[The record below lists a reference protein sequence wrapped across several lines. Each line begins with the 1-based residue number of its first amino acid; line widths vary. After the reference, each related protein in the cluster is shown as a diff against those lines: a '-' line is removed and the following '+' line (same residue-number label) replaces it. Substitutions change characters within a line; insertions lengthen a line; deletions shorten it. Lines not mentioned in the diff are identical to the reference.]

1 MMKTSIESG
10 SPSFIRYPRGE
21 GTGVKRKD
29 NPTPIEIGKAEV
41 IREGSQ
47 CAIWAIGDF
56 VQTALSI
63 ADRLKEK
70 YGVQITVVNARFIKP
85 LDVETLLQQVQT
97 HELIVTMEDNVLMG
111 GFGSGILEEFE
122 QNDIMIP
129 VKRFGWPDK
138 FIEHGNSVEEL
149 RHKVGLD
156 KESLYK
162 SIEDLLS
169 LKDKVATPIFA

>member
-1 MMKTSIESG
+1 
-10 SPSFIRYPRGE
+10 
-21 GTGVKRKD
+21 
-29 NPTPIEIGKAEV
+29 
-41 IREGSQ
+41 
-47 CAIWAIGDF
+47 
-56 VQTALSI
+56 
-63 ADRLKEK
+63 
-70 YGVQITVVNARFIKP
+70 
-85 LDVETLLQQVQT
+85 
-97 HELIVTMEDNVLMG
+97 MG

>member
-1 MMKTSIESG
+1 
-10 SPSFIRYPRGE
+10 
-21 GTGVKRKD
+21 
-29 NPTPIEIGKAEV
+29 
-41 IREGSQ
+41 
-47 CAIWAIGDF
+47 
-56 VQTALSI
+56 
-63 ADRLKEK
+63 
-70 YGVQITVVNARFIKP
+70 
-85 LDVETLLQQVQT
+85 
-97 HELIVTMEDNVLMG
+97 
-111 GFGSGILEEFE
+111 
-122 QNDIMIP
+122 MIP